1 MFGQSDQ
8 VRRERLAKT
17 KLQVKSKIMEFII
30 NPSLL
35 REELGLLTPVIERK
49 ATIPVLSK
57 IKMDANV
64 RGELALTATDLDV
77 TMRVRQVTD
86 VLQSGSILVEGKKLY
101 DISRELPNEPIHF
114 ALNKNGQIE
123 IRHKKG
129 RHKLG
134 TIGAE
139 QFPEIPVQSRAGIRV
154 PAVILR
160 EAIRRT
166 AFAVTTEQS
175 RFTISGAK
183 VLVDESSLTIV
194 ATDGHRLA
202 YTRFPLVNSTGQKLD
217 ILVPKKTL
225 QQLADLLDRE
235 IKHDAES
242 QIEICDAGN
251 QLCFAAGRHS
261 LFSRKLTGAFPNWE
275 MVLPKSLN
283 YTAEISTDDFRQ
295 SLSRVTLTADDRN
308 YSITMEIEPGRL
320 VLRSNTPDG
329 EAQEEM
335 LVAFGGET
343 ERKVHSLRFNSRY
356 VQDFLQVASKAGS
369 PTFGFG
375 FNDPDS
381 PFELFLPT
389 EREGYR
395 FVLMP
400 LRGE

>member
-1 MFGQSDQ
+1 
-8 VRRERLAKT
+8 
-17 KLQVKSKIMEFII
+17 MEFII

-35 REELGLLTPVIERK
+35 KEELGLLTPVIERK

-57 IKMDANV
+57 IKMETSAS
-64 RGELALTATDLDV
+64 GELALTATDLDV
-77 TMRVRQVTD
+77 TMRSLQVTD
-86 VLQSGSILVEGKKLY
+86 VLQTGSILVEGKKLY

-114 ALNKNGQIE
+114 QLNKNGQVE
-123 IRHKKG
+123 IRYKKG

-134 TIGAE
+134 TVE
-139 QFPEIPVQSRAGIRV
+139 SSQFPEIPMQKQAGILV

-183 VLVDESSLTIV
+183 VLINDSSLTVV

-202 YTRFPLVNSTGQKLD
+202 FARFPLVNSTGQTLD
-217 ILVPKKTL
+217 ILVPKKSL
-225 QQLADLLDRE
+225 SQLEDLLDRE
-235 IKHDAES
+235 IRRDAES
-242 QIEICDAGN
+242 QIEIGETNN
-251 QLCFAAGRHS
+251 QLCFAAGRHN

-275 MVLPKSLN
+275 MVLPKSLS
-283 YTAEISTDDFRQ
+283 YVAEISTDDFRQ
-295 SLSRVTLTADDRN
+295 SLARVTLTADDRN
-308 YSITMEIEPGRL
+308 YSVTMDIEPGRL
-320 VLRSNTPDG
+320 VLKSNTPDG

-335 LVAFGGET
+335 LAAFSGEG
-343 ERKVHSLRFNSRY
+343 EQKVHSLRFNSRY

-369 PTFGFG
+369 PTFSFC
-375 FNDPDS
+375 FNDANS
-381 PFELFLPT
+381 PFELSLPA